1 MAICQKCKRE
11 KISAAEGVTGFP
23 DYRVAGSYIEY
34 CGYCDEPP
42 VMTLSSPTG
51 GYRLEL
57 AQPQPA
63 EPDVR

>member
-1 MAICQKCKRE
+1 MTICPKCGRE
-11 KISAAEGVTGFP
+11 KISAEKGIIGFP
-23 DYRVAGSYIEY
+23 DYRVAGSYVEY
-34 CGYCDEPP
+34 CGCCDEPP

-63 EPDVR
+63 DPDAR